1 MIFSLVD
8 AGLEGT
14 SSGEAEETEAATEG
28 RKASRCLCRRLDGRL
43 DGDVFFDALKV
54 FFASPRERGPRIGQL
69 CSFRNGGGSE

>member
-28 RKASRCLCRRLDGRL
+28 RKASRCLCRRLDG
-43 DGDVFFDALKV
+43 DVFFDALKV